1 MMMRNGNKVLVI
13 GLVLLAG
20 FASSAS
26 AVTKRY
32 EKRLLRMRST
42 SLSDSQCPC
51 SVR

>member
-1 MMMRNGNKVLVI
+1 MMMRNGNKILVI

-20 FASSAS
+20 LAYSAS
-26 AVTKRY
+26 EVTKGM
-32 EKRLLRMRST
+32 KRLLRMRST